1 MFVCAFYIIQL
12 FLIRHF
18 IVDENKRYQMINAYL
33 FFLDIDTS
41 SYADICQGRVRSMVR
56 EMVRE
61 IIDDSVDNDSEM
73 CTYAVHK
80 KSFLTLC
87 GIATS
92 RLILV
97 RV

>member
-33 FFLDIDTS
+33 YFLDIDTS

-56 EMVRE
+56 E

-73 CTYAVHK
+73 CTYTVHR

-92 RLILV
+92 LLILV